1 MLKFESQGSCPMVKM
16 DFDITFT
23 ISKRSQKL
31 YRLKDNVEIKSNVG
45 YKVVI
50 QRAKI
55 DTSDSLG

>member
-31 YRLKDNVEIKSNVG
+31 YRLKDNVEISLML
-45 YKVVI
+45 VI
-50 QRAKI
+50 K
-55 DTSDSLG
+55 